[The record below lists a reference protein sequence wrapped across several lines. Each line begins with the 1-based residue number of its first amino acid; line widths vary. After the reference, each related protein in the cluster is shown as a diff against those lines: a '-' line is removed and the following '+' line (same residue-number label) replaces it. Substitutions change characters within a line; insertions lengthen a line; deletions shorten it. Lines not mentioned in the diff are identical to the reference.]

1 MDCYECF
8 LYDISVKIIQLFIYQ
23 FKKVSQMIS
32 QMEIVQII
40 KQRIRRGFT
49 IWIPLVMRTRVL
61 WPNIFMAKFLI
72 LLVASADSL
81 TRNGKH

>member
-1 MDCYECF
+1 
-8 LYDISVKIIQLFIYQ
+8 
-23 FKKVSQMIS
+23 MIS